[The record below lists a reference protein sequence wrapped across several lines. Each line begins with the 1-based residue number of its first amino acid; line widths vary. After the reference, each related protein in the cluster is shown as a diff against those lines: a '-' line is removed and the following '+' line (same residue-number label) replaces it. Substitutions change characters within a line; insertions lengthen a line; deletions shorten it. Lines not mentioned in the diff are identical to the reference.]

1 MLLQE
6 AFIYLSLISTENFIL
21 LNLLNYNTHIMKY
34 LLFIFGITFALY
46 SSSQNVAAD
55 KRDSVFIAHANVYL
69 NKKLDSE
76 FVMKNLKFVQFYNA
90 NIAGHAVAIYET
102 TTTKNTEGRNTIILY
117 FKYGTNEVDTVLSV
131 FNKEEILKSIRGDST
146 CTLYIGIEKAT
157 EIAKK
162 AVRTDKGIKYWD
174 IDIMNVLPK
183 QIPKWSVDASYLP
196 RGAAYNR
203 ITEININ

>member
-1 MLLQE
+1 MKHISL
-6 AFIYLSLISTENFIL
+6 ISIMILSLIVNGQDV
-21 LNLLNYNTHIMKY
+21 NTH
-34 LLFIFGITFALY
+34 
-46 SSSQNVAAD
+46 
-55 KRDSVFIAHANVYL
+55 KRDSIFLAHANAYL

-203 ITEININ
+203 ITEININMTDGKYETSYGFSQP